1 VSLFQNERM
10 SGARKKPAFDVDLFS
25 SAKGPNRAAR
35 EIAYDNFLVVYVLA
49 CLMVFSDEVG
59 CKRSYDYRA
68 TILQET
74 RDEGGRSQDTATTSA
89 GEDVGL

>member
-10 SGARKKPAFDVDLFS
+10 SGARKTPALDVDLFS
-25 SAKGPNRAAR
+25 SAKAPNRAAR

-49 CLMVFSDEVG
+49 CLTVFSDEVG
-59 CKRSYDYRA
+59 CKRNYDDRA

-74 RDEGGRSQDTATTSA
+74 RDEGERSQDTATTGT
-89 GEDVGL
+89 GEGVGL